1 MHVTTLSLTT
11 LTITTI
17 TTLTL
22 TTTLLTLTTTLTL
35 TLEPIQVILAPF
47 FLITGTTTR
56 QLRPLPFMPSPDT
69 SSAALV
75 GLPSLG

>member
-17 TTLTL
+17 TI
-22 TTTLLTLTTTLTL
+22 LTLTTTLTL

-56 QLRPLPFMPSPDT
+56 QLQPLPFMPSPDT